1 MRRNFGSLSFVP
13 SGLVA
18 ESVSCVGET
27 MVVTARA
34 EAGEAFCPVCGEASR
49 RVHSRY
55 VRHVRDL
62 PFSGQGVRLRLAIRR
77 FSCERRDC
85 PRRIFAER
93 FEETVLPARA
103 RRTSRLEHIVHHL
116 GLALGGRPAASF
128 ARRLMVPVSNDTLL
142 RVVRRRAS
150 PPVEA
155 PTVAGIDDWAFRRNR
170 RYGTIVCD
178 LERRQI
184 VTLLP
189 DREIATVQ
197 AWLAAHPGIK
207 VISRDRGGGY
217 GEAAARALPAA
228 MQVADRW
235 HLMENASS
243 AFLDAVRKSMRAIR
257 GAIGATTISPALLT
271 SAEKLQYESYL
282 RREEINA
289 AIGAL
294 AREGLSIRQIVRR
307 VGHSRNLVRQV
318 LRGERT
324 EVFPSRQSTIDA
336 YLPFLDA
343 QWTGG
348 CRKGAELWRRLKGQG
363 FQGSLRVVSE
373 WATRR
378 RRAHKVSNQQLQK
391 VPSARTIARLMT
403 VKRDHMNKAD
413 TVTVAAIQ
421 AGVPSLVEAHA
432 LIERFHA
439 MIRKKE
445 ADQLDPWIA
454 EASGSL
460 VSSFATGVARD
471 KAAVRAA
478 IVEPWSNGQVEAQ
491 ITKLKL
497 VKRQMYG
504 RAKLDLLQARL
515 LGAA

>member
-1 MRRNFGSLSFVP
+1 M
-13 SGLVA
+13 A
-18 ESVSCVGET
+18 
-27 MVVTARA
+27 
-34 EAGEAFCPVCGEASR
+34 
-49 RVHSRY
+49 
-55 VRHVRDL
+55 
-62 PFSGQGVRLRLAIRR
+62 
-77 FSCERRDC
+77 
-85 PRRIFAER
+85 
-93 FEETVLPARA
+93 
-103 RRTSRLEHIVHHL
+103 
-116 GLALGGRPAASF
+116 
-128 ARRLMVPVSNDTLL
+128 
-142 RVVRRRAS
+142 
-150 PPVEA
+150 
-155 PTVAGIDDWAFRRNR
+155 
-170 RYGTIVCD
+170 
-178 LERRQI
+178 
-184 VTLLP
+184 
-189 DREIATVQ
+189 
-197 AWLAAHPGIK
+197 
-207 VISRDRGGGY
+207 RGGGY

-235 HLMENASS
+235 HLMANASS

-282 RREEINA
+282 RREKTNA
-289 AIGAL
+289 AIGAM
-294 AREGLSIRQIVRR
+294 AREGVSIRQIVRR

-348 CRKGAELWRRLKGQG
+348 CRKGAELWRRLRGQG
-363 FQGSLRVVSE
+363 FHGSLRVVSE

-378 RRAHKVSNQQLQK
+378 RRAQKVSNQPLQK

-454 EASGSL
+454 EASRSL

-478 IVEPWSNGQVEAQ
+478 IAEPWSYGQVEAQ

-497 VKRQMYG
+497 VKRQM
-504 RAKLDLLQARL
+504 
-515 LGAA
+515 